1 MVDSWFGSDHHA
13 WHINCNTSV
22 EARREEVE
30 AMKRPNAGG
39 FKTIPARKRG
49 D

>member
-13 WHINCNTSV
+13 WHINCNTSI
-22 EARREEVE
+22 EARRAEVE
-30 AMKRPNAGG
+30 AMKRPGNGRASVV
-39 FKTIPARKRG
+39 PARKRG